1 MKYLL
6 DTHTL
11 LWFLAGDASL
21 SGKAVQLIENED
33 NQICVSTASLW
44 EIAIKSSLGKL
55 ALAAPLESLFTVQ
68 LPDNNIQ
75 VLTIDTAHLLC
86 IHSLPFHH
94 RDPFDRLLAAQSLV
108 EKIPLVSK
116 DVVMDAYGVQRIW

>member
-55 ALAAPLESLFTVQ
+55 ALATPLESLFTVQ

-75 VLTIDTAHLLC
+75 VLTIDPAHLLC
-86 IHSLPFHH
+86 IHNLPFHH